1 METAVE
7 QHSKA
12 QILVETITTQDGLV
26 SLERDWNRLSRTSK
40 FPNVFMTFDWFRVW
54 NERFGSHGWRSQ
66 RSLNIL
72 VLKKDGVIVG
82 ISPLIRAVY
91 SRFGFTVRRLEFVG
105 EEGDY
110 NDLVVGDAS
119 TGQIEA
125 VVDFLKRTS
134 SEWDVIDLRYLRKA
148 GSSLAQLESAL
159 SRARLPYCIGLEEET
174 CPYMLIDAPWAEIL
188 GRRSPSTRHVFRNQQ
203 SRINRLKE
211 EGLRTR
217 MIENPQGE
225 PRLLER
231 LIAVEAKKRVGGQ
244 LVDPFFGRHPDVFQ
258 SLLDS
263 LGRKGWISIALM
275 ELGERLLAWHL
286 LFRCGQDLWGYQM
299 AYDDDFA
306 RLSPGTML
314 IPAVIDYGFARG
326 FRVYDFLRGEE
337 PYKMRWTTDFRQSH
351 RVQIWN
357 RRWISRLRK
366 FGYFDVRPALYRML
380 H

>member
-110 NDLVVGDAS
+110 NDLVVGDGS
-119 TGQIEA
+119 SGQIEA
-125 VVDFLKRTS
+125 VVKFLAQTS
-134 SEWDVIDLRYLRKA
+134 ELWDVINLRDLREAGNAIDRLKA
-148 GSSLAQLESAL
+148 AL
-159 SRARLPYCIGLEEET
+159 SSARLPYRIGPEKDR
-174 CPYMLIDAPWAEIL
+174 CPYMMIDTSWSEMVTK
-188 GRRSPSTRHVFRNQQ
+188 RSASSRHLFRKQQ
-203 SRINRLKE
+203 SRLNRLKP
-211 EGLRTR
+211 EGLRIR
-217 MIENPQGE
+217 MIENPQEE
-225 PRLLER
+225 PGLLER
-231 LIAVEAKKRVGGQ
+231 MIALEAQKRVRGRTAHRLLGPNKEVFRSLFDDLGHQGWIAVG
-244 LVDPFFGRHPDVFQ
+244 
-258 SLLDS
+258 
-263 LGRKGWISIALM
+263 II
-275 ELGERLLAWHL
+275 ELGERLLAWQL
-286 LFRCGQDLWGYQM
+286 VFRCGQDLWAYLT
-299 AYDDDFA
+299 AYDHSFA

-314 IPAVIDYGFARG
+314 VPAIIDYGFAHG

-337 PYKMRWTTDFRQSH
+337 PYKMRWAGDFRQS
-351 RVQIWN
+351 RSLQVWN
-357 RRWISRLRK
+357 RRWVSQARR
-366 FGYFDVRPALYRML
+366 FVYFDLRPVVRRLT

>member
-1 METAVE
+1 METPVAE
-7 QHSKA
+7 HSKA
-12 QILVETITTQDGLV
+12 QILVETITTQEGL
-26 SLERDWNRLSRTSK
+26 SRLERDWNRLSRTSE
-40 FPNVFMTFDWFRVW
+40 FPNVFTTFDWFRVW
-54 NERFGSHGWRSQ
+54 NKHFGNHGWRSQ

-72 VLKKDGVIVG
+72 ALKKDGVIVG
-82 ISPLIRAVY
+82 ISPLIRAVF
-91 SRFGFTVRRLEFVG
+91 SRFGFTVRSLEFVG
-105 EEGDY
+105 QEGDY
-110 NDLVVGDAS
+110 TDLVVGDTS

-134 SEWDVIDLRYLRKA
+134 AEWDVIDLRYLRGEGGGVKRLERALSKA
-148 GSSLAQLESAL
+148 GLLYCNGLESE
-159 SRARLPYCIGLEEET
+159 R
-174 CPYMLIDAPWAEIL
+174 CPYVLIDAPWSELLA
-188 GRRSPSTRHVFRNQQ
+188 RRSSSTRHVFRNQQ
-203 SRINRLKE
+203 SRINRLKT

-217 MIENPQGE
+217 IIENPEQE

-263 LGRKGWISIALM
+263 LGRMGWISIALM
-275 ELGERLLAWHL
+275 ELGERLLGWHF
-286 LFRCGQDLWGYQM
+286 LFRCGQELWGYQM
-299 AYDDDFA
+299 AYDHDFA

-357 RRWISRLRK
+357 RRWISRARK
-366 FGYFDVRPALYRML
+366 FGYFNLRPALNRLL